1 MLYII
6 KKEFTKS
13 SLILSLSLI
22 LVIGALLQ
30 ILSASFFVDN
40 DNLHIKIPKIY
51 AEDDGGGGDDG
62 GDGGGDDAGDGGGD
76 DGGDG
81 GGDDGNVDSSDFGSP
96 NQETN
101 DEGSSG
107 NDDSGNDDSRGD
119 SSNFFGGSNEETNKD
134 DSGSEKNIG
143 TGNIISNFFGGS
155 NEETND
161 KNKDSD
167 NDESN
172 VPNFFGIADDEE
184 TTNGE
189 GNTNN
194 EGNNIDNSNQNLPN
208 TLTVEN
214 QGSGLITNP
223 IQQEPTSDRCPDGTH
238 ISPSGDC
245 EVPTDNTGKPRCP
258 DGFHRSP
265 DGDCERVSDY
275 KIGNG
280 KYYHYYYDDN
290 DDDNDVKIIK
300 KIYKRDN
307 TCQTQSDSTQLKGK
321 LPPKNVII
329 LADFEPCK
337 LKDGRSTLSI
347 PNNPYL
353 KFVVLS
359 IDKKG
364 NNHKGAMID
373 LEKVQNINKNNGLYL
388 VNFDSKMSGENPAS
402 GKKTTVK
409 NINGLAL
416 YNLSQKPIQ
425 FNTGNSLALTAVLK
439 K

>member
-1 MLYII
+1 
-6 KKEFTKS
+6 
-13 SLILSLSLI
+13 
-22 LVIGALLQ
+22 
-30 ILSASFFVDN
+30 
-40 DNLHIKIPKIY
+40 
-51 AEDDGGGGDDG
+51 
-62 GDGGGDDAGDGGGD
+62 
-76 DGGDG
+76 
-81 GGDDGNVDSSDFGSP
+81 VDS
-96 NQETN
+96 
-101 DEGSSG
+101 
-107 NDDSGNDDSRGD
+107 
-119 SSNFFGGSNEETNKD
+119 
-134 DSGSEKNIG
+134 
-143 TGNIISNFFGGS
+143 
-155 NEETND
+155 
-161 KNKDSD
+161 
-167 NDESN
+167 
-172 VPNFFGIADDEE
+172 
-184 TTNGE
+184 
-189 GNTNN
+189 
-194 EGNNIDNSNQNLPN
+194 
-208 TLTVEN
+208 
-214 QGSGLITNP
+214 ITNP
-223 IQQEPTSDRCPDGTH
+223 IQQEPTSNRCPDGSHRSPSGDCEKVTDTKGMERCPDGFHRSTDGDCEEVTDTSEVVGIVQPDPTSGRCPDGTH
-238 ISPSGDC
+238 RSPSGDC
-245 EVPTDNTGKPRCP
+245 EKVTDTSGMERCP

-275 KIGNG
+275 KVSKG
-280 KYYHYYYDDN
+280 KYYHYYYNDN

-329 LADFEPCK
+329 LADFEPCE
-337 LKDGRSTLSI
+337 LRDGRSTLSI

-364 NNHKGAMID
+364 NNHKGVMID

-425 FNTGNSLALTAVLK
+425 FNIGNSLALTAVLK

>member
-1 MLYII
+1 M
-6 KKEFTKS
+6 E
-13 SLILSLSLI
+13 
-22 LVIGALLQ
+22 
-30 ILSASFFVDN
+30 
-40 DNLHIKIPKIY
+40 
-51 AEDDGGGGDDG
+51 
-62 GDGGGDDAGDGGGD
+62 
-76 DGGDG
+76 
-81 GGDDGNVDSSDFGSP
+81 
-96 NQETN
+96 
-101 DEGSSG
+101 
-107 NDDSGNDDSRGD
+107 
-119 SSNFFGGSNEETNKD
+119 
-134 DSGSEKNIG
+134 
-143 TGNIISNFFGGS
+143 
-155 NEETND
+155 
-161 KNKDSD
+161 
-167 NDESN
+167 
-172 VPNFFGIADDEE
+172 
-184 TTNGE
+184 
-189 GNTNN
+189 
-194 EGNNIDNSNQNLPN
+194 
-208 TLTVEN
+208 
-214 QGSGLITNP
+214 
-223 IQQEPTSDRCPDGTH
+223 
-238 ISPSGDC
+238 
-245 EVPTDNTGKPRCP
+245 RCP

-275 KIGNG
+275 KVSKG

-364 NNHKGAMID
+364 NTHKGAMID

-388 VNFDSKMSGENPAS
+388 VNFNSKMSGENPVS
-402 GKKTTVK
+402 EKKITVK

-416 YNLSQKPIQ
+416 YNLSEKPIQ

>member
-1 MLYII
+1 M
-6 KKEFTKS
+6 E
-13 SLILSLSLI
+13 
-22 LVIGALLQ
+22 
-30 ILSASFFVDN
+30 
-40 DNLHIKIPKIY
+40 
-51 AEDDGGGGDDG
+51 
-62 GDGGGDDAGDGGGD
+62 
-76 DGGDG
+76 
-81 GGDDGNVDSSDFGSP
+81 
-96 NQETN
+96 
-101 DEGSSG
+101 
-107 NDDSGNDDSRGD
+107 
-119 SSNFFGGSNEETNKD
+119 
-134 DSGSEKNIG
+134 
-143 TGNIISNFFGGS
+143 
-155 NEETND
+155 
-161 KNKDSD
+161 
-167 NDESN
+167 
-172 VPNFFGIADDEE
+172 
-184 TTNGE
+184 
-189 GNTNN
+189 
-194 EGNNIDNSNQNLPN
+194 
-208 TLTVEN
+208 
-214 QGSGLITNP
+214 
-223 IQQEPTSDRCPDGTH
+223 RCPDGFH
-238 ISPSGDC
+238 RSPDGDC
-245 EVPTDNTGKPRCP
+245 EEVTDTKGMERCP

-275 KIGNG
+275 KVSKG
-280 KYYHYYYDDN
+280 KYYHYYYNDNN

-321 LPPKNVII
+321 LPQKNVII

-364 NNHKGAMID
+364 NNHKGVMID

-425 FNTGNSLALTAVLK
+425 FNAGNSLGLTAVLK

>member
-1 MLYII
+1 
-6 KKEFTKS
+6 
-13 SLILSLSLI
+13 
-22 LVIGALLQ
+22 
-30 ILSASFFVDN
+30 
-40 DNLHIKIPKIY
+40 
-51 AEDDGGGGDDG
+51 
-62 GDGGGDDAGDGGGD
+62 
-76 DGGDG
+76 
-81 GGDDGNVDSSDFGSP
+81 
-96 NQETN
+96 
-101 DEGSSG
+101 
-107 NDDSGNDDSRGD
+107 
-119 SSNFFGGSNEETNKD
+119 
-134 DSGSEKNIG
+134 
-143 TGNIISNFFGGS
+143 
-155 NEETND
+155 
-161 KNKDSD
+161 
-167 NDESN
+167 
-172 VPNFFGIADDEE
+172 
-184 TTNGE
+184 
-189 GNTNN
+189 
-194 EGNNIDNSNQNLPN
+194 LP
-208 TLTVEN
+208 TSLTVEN

-223 IQQEPTSDRCPDGTH
+223 IQQEPTSGRCPDGTH

-245 EVPTDNTGKPRCP
+245 EVPKDNTGKPKCP
-258 DGFHRSP
+258 DGSHRSP
-265 DGDCERVSDY
+265 DGDCERLPYY

-280 KYYHYYYDDN
+280 KYNRYYYDDN

-364 NNHKGAMID
+364 NNHKGAIID

-388 VNFDSKMSGENPAS
+388 VNFESKMSGESPLS
-402 GKKTTVK
+402 EKKITVK

-416 YNLSQKPIQ
+416 YNLSEKPIQ